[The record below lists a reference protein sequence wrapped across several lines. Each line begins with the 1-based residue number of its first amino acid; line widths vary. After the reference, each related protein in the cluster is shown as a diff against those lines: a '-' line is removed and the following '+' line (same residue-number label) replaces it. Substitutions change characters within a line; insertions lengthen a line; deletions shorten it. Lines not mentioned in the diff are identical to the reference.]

1 MSREQ
6 LHQLVDTLPESE
18 VDTAARVL
26 AALGRSASS
35 ALDRA
40 LTAAPVEDEELSPG
54 EIADLAESLA
64 EPSDA
69 PRSTS
74 VGLRRELDLD

>member
-6 LHQLVDTLPESE
+6 LHQLVDTLPDSE
-18 VDTAARVL
+18 VDTATRVL
-26 AALGRSASS
+26 AALGRSAST

-40 LTAAPVEDEELSPG
+40 LAAVPVEDEELSPG
-54 EIADLAESLA
+54 ELADLAESLA

-74 VGLRRELDLD
+74 AGLRRERDLA